1 MTMTLGQG
9 YTTGDVRG
17 YLETLSQLPRF
28 RLVAVLDA
36 SGRFVGCA
44 SPSQLAGLMRN
55 EPLGRGFLEAVRRGD
70 AREVFRFPGM
80 LMKVGPAAATNAEV
94 LEAMTMYNL
103 DAIAVVD
110 QDRRMQGVV
119 EREQLVSKLVLSLTC
134 AADPGRT

>member
-1 MTMTLGQG
+1 
-9 YTTGDVRG
+9 
-17 YLETLSQLPRF
+17 
-28 RLVAVLDA
+28 
-36 SGRFVGCA
+36 
-44 SPSQLAGLMRN
+44 
-55 EPLGRGFLEAVRRGD
+55 
-70 AREVFRFPGM
+70 
-80 LMKVGPAAATNAEV
+80 MKVGPAAATNAEV